1 MEELLRGQTAAEI
14 IPFDYTEPC
23 LYFPIRHHSP
33 ACSWHLK
40 KAIGE
45 YRPDCILIEG
55 PENADSLIP
64 VLASEESRTPLALYY
79 SFQDNE
85 GRLGKEK
92 GAYKCYYPFAACS
105 PEYVAMKEAA
115 ALGISCHLIDLP
127 YGEILMAT
135 ARDQGLLS
143 KEEKVS
149 YNDDYLLSRSRFV
162 RLLCEKTGL
171 RSFEEFWEKYFEI
184 RAFSMSTRE
193 FVAQLHAYCL
203 LVRQNTPAEELKMEG
218 CLARERHMAKQI
230 GKFRNQFQRVL
241 VVTGGFHTWGLLHS
255 EEGEE
260 SSGLP
265 GGIQNVYPMAYSMEA
280 LDSLN
285 GYASGMPSPGFYH
298 RVWTMMEEGKE
309 LPWDEAVLDFLV
321 GTGRGL
327 RQGGF
332 ALSAYDEICAMDMA
346 RGLAELRGKGQPG
359 LYELQDAVL
368 SSFVKGEVSPAVSEP
383 LRILARLLTGKAVG
397 QLCNQAL
404 LPPLVKDFEEQCR
417 AFRLKIQESGA
428 SQVVLN
434 IFTSARHRQISAFFY
449 RTSFLDCGFARRQ
462 KGPDLLTGRDRNL
475 IREIW
480 SYQWS
485 GTVMAAL
492 IDHSVSGA
500 TVEEACKRELEE
512 GMAQAAAAEEGA
524 RLMVWGFLMGLSGE
538 AGTFDGRMEE
548 LLAGDGDFFSLGR
561 ACGSLNTLCRLRTL
575 YRQEERGLERLL
587 EMCLVKLSQLLP
599 SMTRIRDEQLT
610 DCLQVC
616 TLLYELAGRKEFAGR
631 RGQLVETFEA
641 MAGDAGIHPGLHGGV
656 LGLLYGANTARQEE
670 IFRVCAGYLM
680 GTGEKMRSSAV
691 FLRGLFSTSR
701 DLALVHEEFTVML
714 DGLFARLSQEEF
726 VFLLPELRLAFSYF
740 APVEADRL
748 AARAA
753 ALHGVSP
760 ASVRRQR
767 AVDAREYEYG
777 EELDQWAAARL

>member
-14 IPFDYTEPC
+14 IPFDFSAPC

-40 KAIGE
+40 KAIEE

-64 VLASEESRTPLALYY
+64 ILASEESKTPLALYY

-85 GRLGKEK
+85 GRLGTEK
-92 GAYKCYYPFAACS
+92 GAYKCYYPFTACS
-105 PEYVAMKEAA
+105 PEYVAMKEAV
-115 ALGISCHLIDLP
+115 ALGISCHLIDLS

-135 ARDQGLLS
+135 ARDQGILS

-162 RLLCEKTGL
+162 QLLCEKTGL

-184 RAFSMSTRE
+184 RAFSMSTQE

-203 LVRQNTPAEELKMEG
+203 LARQNTPAEEMKKEG
-218 CLARERHMAKQI
+218 CLARERHMAKRI
-230 GKFRNQFQRVL
+230 EEFRGHFHRVL
-241 VVTGGFHTWGLLHS
+241 VVTGGFHTWGLLHP

-260 SSGLP
+260 SSGIP
-265 GGIQNVYPMAYSMEA
+265 GGIQSVYPMAYTLEA
-280 LDSLN
+280 LDALN

-298 RVWTMMEEGKE
+298 RVWTMMAEGKE
-309 LPWDEAVLDFLV
+309 QPWDEAVLDFLV
-321 GTGRGL
+321 GTGRRL

-383 LRILARLLTGKAVG
+383 LRILGRLLTGTAVG
-397 QLCNQAL
+397 RLCDQAL
-404 LPPLVKDFEEQCR
+404 VPPLVKDFEEQCR
-417 AFRLKIQESGA
+417 AFRLKIQESAA

-434 IFTSARHRQISAFFY
+434 IFTSARHRQISAFLY
-449 RTSFLDCGFARRQ
+449 QTSFLDCGFARRQ
-462 KGPDLLTGRDRNL
+462 KGPDLLSGRDRNL

-485 GTVMAAL
+485 GPVMAAL

-512 GMAQAAAAEEGA
+512 GMDRAASAEEGA
-524 RLMVWGFLMGLSGE
+524 RLMVWSFLMGISGE
-538 AGTFDGRMEE
+538 ARDFGGRMEE
-548 LLAGDGDFFSLGR
+548 LLAADGDFFSLGK
-561 ACGSLNTLCRLRTL
+561 ACASLNTLCRLRTL
-575 YRQEERGLERLL
+575 YRQEGKELERLL
-587 EMCLVKLSQLLP
+587 EMCFVKLSQLLP

-610 DCLQVC
+610 DCIQVC
-616 TLLYELAGRKEFAGR
+616 ALLYELTGRKEFAGR
-631 RGQLVETFEA
+631 REELMETFEA
-641 MAGDAGIHPGLHGGV
+641 MARDAKIHPGLHGGV
-656 LGLLYGANTARQEE
+656 LGLLYGGDTAKGEE
-670 IFRVCAGYLM
+670 IFRICAGYLM

-726 VFLLPELRLAFSYF
+726 VSLLPELRLAFSYF

-753 ALHGVSP
+753 ALHGASG

-767 AVDAREYEYG
+767 AVDVREYEYG
-777 EELDQWAAARL
+777 EALDEWAAARL

>member
-1 MEELLRGQTAAEI
+1 MEELLRGQTAAEV
-14 IPFDYTEPC
+14 IPFDYSEPC

-40 KAIGE
+40 RAIEE

-55 PENADSLIP
+55 PENADSLISI
-64 VLASEESRTPLALYY
+64 LASEESKTPLALYY

-92 GAYKCYYPFAACS
+92 GAYKCYYPFTACS
-105 PEYVAMKEAA
+105 PEYVAMKEAL

-143 KEEKVS
+143 EEEKVS
-149 YNDDYLLSRSRFV
+149 YNDDHLLSRSRFV
-162 RLLCEKTGL
+162 QLLCEKTGL

-203 LVRQNTPAEELKMEG
+203 LVRQNTPAEEMKREG
-218 CLARERHMAKQI
+218 CLARERHMVKRI
-230 GKFRNQFQRVL
+230 GQFRDQFQRVL
-241 VVTGGFHTWGLLHS
+241 VVTGGFHTWGLLHP
-255 EEGEE
+255 EEGEK
-260 SSGLP
+260 SSGIS
-265 GGIQNVYPMAYSMEA
+265 GGVQSVYPMAYTMEA
-280 LDSLN
+280 IDSLN
-285 GYASGMPSPGFYH
+285 GYASGMPSPGFYD

-309 LPWDEAVLDFLV
+309 LPWDETVLDFLV
-321 GTGRGL
+321 GTGRRL

-332 ALSAYDEICAMDMA
+332 VLSAYDEICAMDMA

-383 LRILARLLTGKAVG
+383 LRILGRLLTGKAVG
-397 QLCNQAL
+397 QLCDQAL
-404 LPPLVKDFEEQCR
+404 VPPLVKDFEEQCR
-417 AFRLKIQESGA
+417 TFRLKIQESTA

-434 IFTSARHRQISAFFY
+434 IFTSARHRKISAFFY

-462 KGPDLLTGRDRNL
+462 KGPDLLSGRDRNL

-485 GTVMAAL
+485 GPVMAAL

-512 GMAQAAAAEEGA
+512 GMDRAALAGEGA
-524 RLMVWGFLMGLSGE
+524 RLMIWSFLMGLPDAARIFG
-538 AGTFDGRMEE
+538 GRMKEI
-548 LLAGDGDFFSLGR
+548 LAADGDFFSLGK
-561 ACGSLNTLCRLRTL
+561 ACASFNTLCRLRTL
-575 YRQEERGLERLL
+575 YRQEERELEELL
-587 EMCLVKLSQLLP
+587 EMCFVKLSQLLP

-610 DCLQVC
+610 DCIQVC
-616 TLLYELAGRKEFAGR
+616 ALLYELTGRKEFAKR
-631 RGQLVETFEA
+631 RGELMETFEA
-641 MAGDAGIHPGLHGGV
+641 MAGDVKIHPGLHGGV
-656 LGLLYGANTARQEE
+656 LGLLYGADTDRREE
-670 IFRVCAGYLM
+670 IFRICAGYLM

-726 VFLLPELRLAFSYF
+726 ISLLPELRLAFSYF

-753 ALHGVSP
+753 ALHGAGP

-777 EELDQWAAARL
+777 EELDEWAAARL